1 MTKDKL
7 IHTQH
12 LMNSVIEVY
21 ITADKEKVYQIKCL
35 TRNRCRKYIFDI
47 NGYID
52 HKKIGY
58 EKVKQEL
65 ENLVN

>member
-7 IHTQH
+7 IHTEH

-21 ITADKEKVYQIKCL
+21 LTSDKEKVYQIKCL
-35 TRNRCRKYIFDI
+35 TGNRCRQYNFNVTD
-47 NGYID
+47 YID
-52 HKKIGY
+52 NQRLGHKK
-58 EKVKQEL
+58 VKLEL

>member
-21 ITADKEKVYQIKCL
+21 MTADKEKVYQIKCL
-35 TRNRCRKYIFDI
+35 TRNRCKKYIFDVT
-47 NGYID
+47 GYIE
-52 HKKIGY
+52 HQKIGY
-58 EKVKQEL
+58 EKVKEQL
-65 ENLVN
+65 ENLVD

>member
-21 ITADKEKVYQIKCL
+21 MTADKKKVYQIKCL
-35 TRNRCRKYIFDI
+35 TRHRCKKYIFDTI
-47 NGYID
+47 NYIE
-52 HKKIGY
+52 HQKIGY
-58 EKVKQEL
+58 EKVKEEL
-65 ENLVN
+65 ENLVE